1 MTKIIKLY
9 MENETEGFCID
20 KTFVKTIHDHL
31 KKTKKKDRTEE
42 LLCATIIAEFLA
54 HYEVRA
60 EVENVVN

>member
-1 MTKIIKLY
+1 MAKIIKLF

-20 KTFVKTIHDHL
+20 KAFVKCVHKHL

-54 HYEVRA
+54 HYEVKV
-60 EVENVVN
+60 EVENVIH